1 MTEGEHVR
9 WHVLGLGNQEDIHTP
24 HWHGQTFVLSG
35 DGTRGGHR
43 VDVVN
48 ILPATQLTVDGIME
62 NPGVQCGHIPV
73 TELCEYLIERS
84 TK

>member
-1 MTEGEHVR
+1 MTMTEGERTR

-48 ILPATQLTVDGIME
+48 ILPATQLTVDGTME
-62 NPGVQCGHIPV
+62 NPGVLLKNTSCIAHTNGV
-73 TELCEYLIERS
+73 YEV
-84 TK
+84 